1 MNADVSGIDPFAG
14 DALLNDLRTRHRPL
28 VFLLSGPSGV
38 GKDSVAE
45 RLQRPP
51 EDGGIE
57 DIKVVVTATTR
68 ERRPGEM
75 DLIHYEF
82 LERDEFVVRLEQ
94 GYFLE
99 NASVYGQ
106 GNLYGV
112 PRHQITGTLADGLN
126 PLVQDRC
133 SGRRDAEA
141 AHSAEHSDFSQLLE
155 SIQAL
160 HDRLAQRNSED
171 YDAATRRLRTAISE
185 LERSAGFD
193 YVVVN
198 ETGKLEETV
207 KQLRAIIIAERLRN
221 TPCPPPRL

>member
-82 LERDEFVVRLEQ
+82 LERNEFVLRLEQ

-126 PLVQDRC
+126 PLVKIDVQ
-133 SGRRDAEA
+133 GA
-141 AHSAEHSDFSQLLE
+141 ATLKQLIPQSIAIFLAPE